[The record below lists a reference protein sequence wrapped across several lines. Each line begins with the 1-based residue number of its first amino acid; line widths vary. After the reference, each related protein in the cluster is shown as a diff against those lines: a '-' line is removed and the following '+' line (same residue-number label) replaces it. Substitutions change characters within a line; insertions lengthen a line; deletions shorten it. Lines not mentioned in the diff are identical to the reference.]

1 MDKHH
6 DIARG
11 YVKGDKVVV
20 DSLWTELTALLNSSG
35 PPSKTC
41 KEWKKVW
48 SDWKGNVKAK
58 MCHNK
63 KDLRGT
69 GGGDINQY
77 VFSEHEN
84 SLIRICGLYKS
95 VDGVGGAVS
104 FADFV
109 SELDFSCSE
118 KENFDSSSST
128 HIPRTRKSSQLVL
141 SESENEELNFSPS
154 TSKQTTSILNKKDR
168 PRSCIPAAF
177 KNVSTLAIDPRT
189 PTLEENRSRTPIQ
202 KRLRNKSLS
211 CSPPSTPIRQVSGSL
226 TKAKPT
232 PAVKRPRARTPS
244 KQDLNALLVEEN
256 SHLQNLEK
264 ICKILEDN
272 SKEMKK
278 QTEKLDR
285 LCNILEK
292 KYVEEQL
299 HNIEMQK
306 RMRERNEMKL
316 KIVELETLKYA
327 VEQEK
332 ANTTRS

>member
-20 DSLWTELTALLNSSG
+20 DSLWTELTALLNSSS

-109 SELDFSCSE
+109 SELDLSCSE

-154 TSKQTTSILNKKDR
+154 TSSVGQ
-168 PRSCIPAAF
+168 P
-177 KNVSTLAIDPRT
+177 
-189 PTLEENRSRTPIQ
+189 
-202 KRLRNKSLS
+202 NKSKTHA
-211 CSPPSTPIRQVSGSL
+211 CSKKTPGKNSL
-226 TKAKPT
+226 KA
-232 PAVKRPRARTPS
+232 RS
-244 KQDLNALLVEEN
+244 KCAF
-256 SHLQNLEK
+256 S
-264 ICKILEDN
+264 
-272 SKEMKK
+272 
-278 QTEKLDR
+278 
-285 LCNILEK
+285 
-292 KYVEEQL
+292 
-299 HNIEMQK
+299 
-306 RMRERNEMKL
+306 
-316 KIVELETLKYA
+316 
-327 VEQEK
+327 
-332 ANTTRS
+332 